1 MSVAGEK
8 AHVQAMSSGAV
19 VRLSW
24 FAQCLVPPNWTT
36 GANHPVIRMVAR
48 VTCVRVPLLLVRCRP
63 GCRSRLWLA
72 RPVMAWVVI
81 TVRDT
86 RSRPA

>member
-48 VTCVRVPLLLVRCRP
+48 VTCVRGAASARAVPPWVPLPLMV
-63 GCRSRLWLA
+63 GSA
-72 RPVMAWVVI
+72 RHGLGRYHCP
-81 TVRDT
+81 
-86 RSRPA
+86 